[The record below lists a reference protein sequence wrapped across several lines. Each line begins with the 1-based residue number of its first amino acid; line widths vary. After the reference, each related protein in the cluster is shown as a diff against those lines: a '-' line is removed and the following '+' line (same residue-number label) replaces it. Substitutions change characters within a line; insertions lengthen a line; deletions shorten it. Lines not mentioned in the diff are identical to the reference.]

1 MSIDI
6 LKRILKLLRD
16 ENLMEKDLGE
26 KEVKKLHSSLEG
38 SPFEKSEGKKLALNI
53 VYLICPSRCRL
64 IELSDFVGGCI
75 TDGLEK
81 IGELATDNFQIEKI
95 ESNADLD
102 WEAFGD
108 EPEEFEHFEVVAL
121 AQIDGKSL
129 RFSYP
134 IEKADDPMEAVTA
147 IASVLKDRYPELISN
162 LLITLTVEYLW
173 DEIGAVLICNL
184 PERITLKINDI
195 IAS

>member
-1 MSIDI
+1 MNIDI
-6 LKRILKLLRD
+6 LKRILKLLSD
-16 ENLMEKDLGE
+16 ENLIEKDLGE
-26 KEVKKLHSSLEG
+26 KEVKKLHSSVEG

-53 VYLICPSRCRL
+53 VYLTCPSRCRL

-81 IGELATDNFQIEKI
+81 IGELAADNFQIENI
-95 ESNADLD
+95 ESNGDID
-102 WEAFGD
+102 WEAVGD
-108 EPEEFEHFEVVAL
+108 EPEKFEDFEVVAL
-121 AQIDGKSL
+121 AQIDGKSF

-134 IEKADDPMEAVTA
+134 IEKAEDPMEAVTA
-147 IASVLKDRYPELISN
+147 IASVLKDKYPDFTSN
-162 LLITLTVEYLW
+162 LLITRAVEYIW

-184 PERITLKINDI
+184 PNRITLKINDI